1 MTGTTLA
8 DVLEHLRRVVGPR
21 AAAGTTDHD
30 LLERFVTRREPA
42 AFEALLAWH
51 GPMVL
56 RVCHGLLADPHAVED
71 AFQATFL
78 VLLRRAA
85 SIRRRELLANWL
97 YGVAHRVARRA
108 RANAFRQK
116 AREQDGVDALA
127 AKPTDDP
134 EARDLGRVL
143 HEELDRLPAKYRS
156 PLILCYLRGMTQAEA
171 AAELGWTSGA
181 VRGRLDRAR
190 QRLQSRLARRG
201 VGPSAGVL
209 AAALAGDAEGMPPA
223 LVTRILDAAVRT
235 AAGEAARGGL
245 VAPSA
250 VALAEGVVRSMVLT
264 KVKIGV
270 TLVLALAVL
279 TGGTGVIR
287 HQWLAA
293 QQGAPA
299 GAEAPKAGG
308 PAEDETPKAKTG
320 KERADELKA
329 FRLKSPEE
337 VPPRD
342 WPKLADIPEDV
353 RKSLIEGAGGGR
365 VGDLLKEQL
374 EAARTMTN
382 ARWMEFLARGGAED
396 ILLEASHHLLQAEL
410 DLASKRSDRL
420 AILESYWQR
429 MKDIETVIEA
439 RFQEGRVPIAVF
451 AQTRFNRARAELWLE
466 RAKQGLPINPPENP

>member
-8 DVLEHLRRVVGPR
+8 DVLEHLRRLVGPR

-42 AFEALLAWH
+42 AFEALLARH

-56 RVCHGLLADPHAVED
+56 RVCRSLLPDPHAAED

-85 SIRRRELLANWL
+85 AIRRRELLANWL
-97 YGVAHRVARRA
+97 YGVAHRLAGRA

-116 AREQDGVDALA
+116 ARQRDGVDALA
-127 AKPTDDP
+127 AKPTDDA

-143 HEELDRLPAKYRS
+143 HEELDRLPARYRS

-171 AAELGWTSGA
+171 AKELGWTPGA
-181 VRGRLDRAR
+181 VRGRLERAR

-209 AAALAGDAEGMPPA
+209 AATLTGEAEAVPPA
-223 LVTRILDAAVRT
+223 LVTRILDAAART
-235 AAGEAARGGL
+235 APGEAGRGGL
-245 VAPSA
+245 IAPSA

-264 KVKIGV
+264 RVKIGV
-270 TLVLALAVL
+270 AFVLALAAL
-279 TGGTGVIR
+279 TAGTGVIR
-287 HQWLAA
+287 HRWLAA

-299 GAEAPKAGG
+299 GAGAPRAGG
-308 PAEDETPKAKTG
+308 AGEGEKPRAKTG
-320 KERADELKA
+320 KERADELNGFLTGPDDGQA
-329 FRLKSPEE
+329 TPA
-337 VPPRD
+337 
-342 WPKLADIPEDV
+342 LADISEDV
-353 RKSLIEGAGGGR
+353 RKSLLEGTADRGR
-365 VGDLLKEQL
+365 LGDLLKEQL
-374 EAARTMTN
+374 EAARTMTD
-382 ARWMEFLARGGAED
+382 ARWMEFLAGRGTLD
-396 ILLEASHHLLQAEL
+396 ILLEASNHLLQAEF
-410 DLASKRSDRL
+410 DLANKRSDRL

-429 MKDIETVIEA
+429 MKDIETVTEA
-439 RFQEGRVPIAVF
+439 RFEAGRVPIADR

-466 RAKQGLPINPPENP
+466 RAKKGLPINPPQGP